1 MRRRIGFLVACL
13 VQVAALRAATPSSAV
28 AQTPQGKPCAVAFTG
43 VMRRGVLTTH
53 TQLFTD
59 AGGRRITYMG
69 GGVDARCEGQGNR
82 LLADSAEH
90 HETRGELILI
100 NRVRYTEEK
109 MTMDADRMVYYTTDE
124 RLFATGNVRMLS
136 GNGTRFTGPQFEYFR
151 AKPGFRAVPIWRAPG
166 RPRVRMAPNDSTTRG
181 PAAAPT
187 VAPPAA
193 PAIVVTPRQP
203 TVDRPADER
212 GDSTDLTADFIH
224 SENDSLV
231 WAVGK
236 VVIERRDLRATSDS
250 ASLDRGTEFAR
261 LMREPRIVGTG
272 ERPYTLV
279 GTRIDLWSKD
289 QQLERVLSAGNAK
302 VDSDSLTL
310 AADTIDMRLRER
322 SMERVFAWGGRATA
336 VAETQEM
343 EADSLD
349 LRLPGQ
355 RLSEVH
361 ALGTAIAYSTVDT
374 LRIESDD
381 RDWIR
386 GDTLVAFFDT
396 VATADTTERTR
407 MRDVVATGNARAF
420 YQLAQSGGVKG
431 PPNISYNR
439 GRVIAVHF
447 EEGEARQ
454 VDVKDKASGMFLEP
468 IKADTVKA
476 DSSAKRPPVATPSTA
491 PGTPPRRP

>member
-1 MRRRIGFLVACL
+1 MILRAGLLVTCV
-13 VQVAALRAATPSSAV
+13 VQVAAVPAPAAQ
-28 AQTPQGKPCAVAFTG
+28 AQRGKPCAVAFTG
-43 VMRRGVLTTH
+43 VMRRGVITTH
-53 TQLFTD
+53 TQIFTD
-59 AGGRRITYMG
+59 ANGRRITYMG

-100 NRVRYTEEK
+100 NRVKYTEERMK
-109 MTMDADRMVYYTTDE
+109 MDADRMVYYTAEE
-124 RLFATGNVRMLS
+124 RLFATGNVKMLS
-136 GNGTRFTGPQFEYFR
+136 GNGTRFSGPQFDYYR

-166 RPRVRMAPNDSTTRG
+166 RPKVRMAPNDS
-181 PAAAPT
+181 AAPR
-187 VAPPAA
+187 AP
-193 PAIVVTPRQP
+193 VL
-203 TVDRPADER
+203 DRPADER

-289 QQLERVLSAGNAK
+289 QQLERVLAAGEGR
-302 VDSDSLTL
+302 VESDSLTL
-310 AADTIDMRLRER
+310 VADTIDMRMRDR
-322 SMERVFAWGGRATA
+322 SMERVFAWGGRAKA

-349 LRLPGQ
+349 LRMPGQ

-361 ALGTAIAYSTVDT
+361 ALGKAIAYSVVDT
-374 LRIESDD
+374 ARIESED

-386 GDTLVAFFDT
+386 GDTLVAYFDT
-396 VATADTTERTR
+396 VATADTTERAR
-407 MRDVVATGNARAF
+407 MREVVATGNARSF

-439 GRVIAVHF
+439 GRVISVHF
-447 EEGEARQ
+447 EEGEVQQ

-468 IKADTVKA
+468 LKADTLKSDTLKAGGVKA
-476 DSSAKRPPVATPSTA
+476 ITPPATPPA
-491 PGTPPRRP
+491 TPPRRP